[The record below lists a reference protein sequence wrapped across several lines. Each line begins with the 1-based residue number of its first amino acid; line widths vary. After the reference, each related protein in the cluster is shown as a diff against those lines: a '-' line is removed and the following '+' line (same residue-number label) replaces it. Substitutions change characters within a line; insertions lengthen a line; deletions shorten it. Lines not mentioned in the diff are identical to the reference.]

1 MNNTAVKLHMRT
13 VMDDLLLQTRKI
25 KVRRSFL
32 QFLKLEVSKAE
43 THTHWC
49 SGLYPPSV
57 SLHSYFFYTLHCGVM
72 KSSVNLGVLAVIILC
87 CVHGG
92 VAGKYRGKCV
102 RKGRTRATQDIC
114 DDHRSMFITN
124 SRLCSRSRTKGFIIF
139 LYRRNK
145 ASALKT
151 VGISHSKIKPRF
163 NLKNPYLICFMHG
176 NSWDLI
182 FFSLLDTRSESL
194 LLSSNSRA
202 CAVFDRCVV
211 ANSSKLVSLLSF
223 VKSCW

>member
-13 VMDDLLLQTRKI
+13 VMDDLLLQTWKI

-72 KSSVNLGVLAVIILC
+72 KSSVNLAVLAVIILC
-87 CVHGG
+87 CVHDG

-102 RKGRTRATQDIC
+102 KKGRTRATQDIC

-124 SRLCSRSRTKGFIIF
+124 SRLCSQSRRKVSSFSFIAK
-139 LYRRNK
+139 K
-145 ASALKT
+145 AGALKT

-182 FFSLLDTRSESL
+182 FFSLL
-194 LLSSNSRA
+194 
-202 CAVFDRCVV
+202 
-211 ANSSKLVSLLSF
+211 
-223 VKSCW
+223 

>member
-1 MNNTAVKLHMRT
+1 MYSKKTLHAFSLSSLGSFQPQRPHSLGTMEQFRLGYLGSLESVVNITAVKLHMRT

-72 KSSVNLGVLAVIILC
+72 KSSVNLAVLAVIILC

-92 VAGKYRGKCV
+92 VAGKY
-102 RKGRTRATQDIC
+102 
-114 DDHRSMFITN
+114 
-124 SRLCSRSRTKGFIIF
+124 
-139 LYRRNK
+139 
-145 ASALKT
+145 
-151 VGISHSKIKPRF
+151 
-163 NLKNPYLICFMHG
+163 
-176 NSWDLI
+176 
-182 FFSLLDTRSESL
+182 
-194 LLSSNSRA
+194 
-202 CAVFDRCVV
+202 
-211 ANSSKLVSLLSF
+211 
-223 VKSCW
+223 